1 MCGINSSL
9 INFNTRK
16 FQLKRKINEIEYF
29 LKNKKYNKILK
40 TILEFRNNY
49 IFIQI
54 IVKKNKEIISFL
66 KNILNKTERLK
77 KKNLSFQK
85 MDILNDIG
93 WAINKEI
100 LIKSIEIENNLKK
113 QNINI
118 SEKSVIF
125 FRYLLYEIESLN
137 YLESRG
143 RDSSS
148 ISLTFVSLS
157 RLKITNTTNNNRS
170 NISILCAKNK
180 KNFFSTNITV
190 KYANRI
196 GYAGENTKKLL
207 DIIYQSKI
215 FSKIN
220 FYTIISCSIIA
231 HTRWASVG
239 PVNLNNAHPLIN
251 KHNNNFEFFYMNGDI
266 TNYSNL
272 KQKQIYNKNFITT
285 DKMCSN
291 DLQCLPGIFKTSKK
305 KLLKIADGS
314 FVIFYNNLNF
324 PYDFNIF
331 KKGTQGL
338 YYSIDYD
345 HNINF
350 ASDVYGLINKSN
362 KFFIIKNN
370 CAFSVNQKFIK
381 KTISTKKKFN
391 ISNLSTRDLNKG
403 SFSTYFLK
411 EINDTELFLK
421 RTILKYIDFKKKKN
435 KKIYGSFSIS
445 KRIVDKLK
453 NKKIKNII
461 FTGMGSCYTA
471 AVGISKY
478 LLINLPLT
486 VRNKIKIQATL
497 ASEGSGF
504 YLAKNMSDTI
514 IIVLAQSGTTID
526 TNVYAKLA
534 RKRGAYT
541 MAIVNKK
548 DGDVTYIVQK
558 SMYLGNGRDIE
569 LSVPSTKTYTC
580 HLILGFIFAEQLI
593 SFLSRK
599 DTRLIHNLKNIIQKN
614 FIIKNINRLKSQIK
628 EIKPNILQYHNWI
641 VLHDDSINSFSALE
655 LRIKLSECCYRAI
668 PYYTINQYNDMKI
681 NNCLVFYIGFKK
693 YPKIK
698 YKKRNYYIFISN
710 ESGFSKD
717 KNIKIVKLLS
727 KNFVPLIVET
737 SLALQLLAYEIACKI
752 DFYSKFINIG
762 NKKLISFVI
771 NKHEMNIFNKHS
783 SKYKSKIL
791 TDKFKRPIDTIKH
804 QAKTVTV
811 GAIRENINLRIDNK
825 IYYRETN
832 RTNKSDNFL
841 SLYDKLKSQINLISD
856 GVNELEKYFISN
868 ILELCGSIYSKQK
881 FYNFIDLNQ
890 IKLVNKKI
898 FSNLIFL
905 DKSNNEFHNNL
916 NNNIYFN
923 DPKKLNYH
931 QLIKTFLRNDN
942 CSKNFEIKFF
952 NSKKYLLENR
962 NKYQLNLKKYV
973 KEFNNIKFLG
983 SGINYLIAK
992 KYAHYFTKKYDRSIA
1007 FDIIEN
1013 HKHIDISSESLLI
1026 VLGSNIYRSGF
1037 QNDIYFEIEK
1047 FLAHDNKTLIFTNIG
1062 NNIFDHIG
1070 EGFNNN
1076 KLSKIIKMPLVEEIY
1091 SPSLFDFYFSNFVT

>member
-9 INFNTRK
+9 INFNTK
-16 FQLKRKINEIEYF
+16 EFQLKKKINEIEYF

-40 TILEFRNNY
+40 TIREFRNNY

-54 IVKKNKEIISFL
+54 IIKKNKEIISFL
-66 KNILNKTERLK
+66 KNILNEIEKLK

-85 MDILNDIG
+85 IDILSDIS
-93 WAINKEI
+93 WIINEEI

-125 FRYLLYEIESLN
+125 FRYLFYEIESLN

-143 RDSSS
+143 RDSAS
-148 ISLTFVSLS
+148 ISFTFVSLS
-157 RLKITNTTNNNRS
+157 RLKIINTTNNNWS
-170 NISILCAKNK
+170 NISILCSKNK

-207 DIIYQSKI
+207 DIIYQSEI

-239 PVNLNNAHPLIN
+239 SVNLNNTHPLIN

-266 TNYSNL
+266 INYSNL
-272 KQKQIYNKNFITT
+272 KQKQINEKNFLTT
-285 DKMCSN
+285 DKICSN

-314 FVIFYNNLNF
+314 FVIFYNNLNS
-324 PYDFNIF
+324 PHDFNIF

-370 CAFSVNQKFIK
+370 CAFTINQKFIK
-381 KTISTKKKFN
+381 KVISTKKKFN

-435 KKIYGSFSIS
+435 QKIYSSFS
-445 KRIVDKLK
+445 KRIIDKLK
-453 NKKIKNII
+453 NEKIKNII

-478 LLINLPLT
+478 LLTNLPLP
-486 VRNKIKIQATL
+486 VRNKIKVQATL

-526 TNVYAKLA
+526 TNVYVKLA

-541 MAIVNKK
+541 IAIVNKK

-558 SMYLGNGRDIE
+558 SIYLGNGRDIE

-593 SFLSRK
+593 SFLSKK
-599 DTRLIHNLKNIIQKN
+599 DTKLVHNLKNVIQKN
-614 FIIKNINRLKSQIK
+614 FIVKNINRLKSQIK
-628 EIKPNILQYHNWI
+628 KIKPQILKYHNWI
-641 VLHDDSINSFSALE
+641 VLHDDSINSFSTLE

-668 PYYTINQYNDMKI
+668 PYCTIDQYNDMKI

-698 YKKRNYYIFISN
+698 YKKENYYIFISN
-710 ESGFSKD
+710 KSGFSKI

-727 KNFVPLIVET
+727 KSFVPAIVET
-737 SLALQLLAYEIACKI
+737 SLALQLLAYEIAYKI
-752 DFYSKFINIG
+752 DFYSKFISTD

-771 NKHEMNIFNKHS
+771 NKHEMNKFNKLS

-811 GAIRENINLRIDNK
+811 GAIRENINLKIDSK
-825 IYYRETN
+825 IYYREKNKTN
-832 RTNKSDNFL
+832 ENDNFR

-856 GVNELEKYFISN
+856 GFNELEKYFISN
-868 ILELCGSIYSKQK
+868 VLELCNSIYSKQK
-881 FYNFIDLNQ
+881 FYNFIDLDQ
-890 IKLVNKKI
+890 VKLINKKI
-898 FSNLIFL
+898 FSNLIL
-905 DKSNNEFHNNL
+905 LNKTNNKFRNNL
-916 NNNIYFN
+916 NNNIYLN
-923 DPKKLNYH
+923 ESKKLNYH

-942 CSKNFEIKFF
+942 YSKNFEIKFY
-952 NSKKYLLENR
+952 NSKKYLLKNR
-962 NKYQLNLKKYV
+962 NNYQLNLIKYV

-992 KYAHYFTKKYDRSIA
+992 KYAYYFTKKYDRSIA

-1037 QNDIYFEIEK
+1037 QNDIYLEIEK

-1062 NNIFDHIG
+1062 NNIFDHI
-1070 EGFNNN
+1070 EDKSNNN
-1076 KLSKIIKMPLVEEIY
+1076 KLPKIIKMPLVEEIY